1 MYNESTFMSTH
12 LMVRSAYSLLQ
23 GTMGISQL
31 VHQAKS
37 LGYKSVALT
46 DRLSMSAV
54 PEFMLEAQKEGIHPI
69 IGVEL
74 DLLYLE
80 TTINLVCLA
89 KNNNGYRWLIKF
101 SSRQNT
107 TKLALSIEDL
117 ILAKEDVVFIL
128 PSVNTLFEPSFLR
141 EDTSSLKQLITD
153 LSIKLPFVWIG
164 ITKQE
169 SAFYQKTNALI
180 KKLIGQGP
188 LKSVALHQVYYADS
202 NDEEIYRVVRAIDQQ
217 LTLKDERVLKMPY
230 RYMLDPLEM
239 NELYEAEDLLNTDLI
254 AESCQVSFIQNK
266 TALPRFETPSG
277 TSTAQYLTQLCLQ
290 GLTKRYG
297 IKVPSVYKQRLKEE
311 LDIIVSMHYEDYF
324 LIVWDFILYAKK
336 SGIYVGP
343 GRGSA
348 AGSLVAYCLG
358 ITHVDPIKFNLL
370 FERFLNPER
379 ISMPDIDTD
388 FPDDRRD
395 EVIRYVCAKYGN
407 THVAHISTFG
417 TLAAK
422 QVLRDVGRVMDISV
436 RELDTLSK
444 AIPFAIKI
452 TLKDAYQSNIKFKN
466 LIDSNLRYTKL
477 YQLALGLE
485 GLPRHIS
492 THAAGVVMS
501 GVDLSEIVPLIQVE
515 SDMVS
520 TQYTMEYLEALGLIK
535 MDFLGLRNLTI
546 IDQVVKLIKKHQNID
561 LEILKIPLDDP
572 KTLELCRKVD
582 TVGIFQLESDGMKN
596 LLRQMKAT
604 RFEDIVATIALF
616 RPGPMENIPAYI
628 KAKENAS
635 SIHYLHPDLKAIV
648 EDTYGIL
655 IYQEQIMQV
664 AQKMAGFTLGK
675 ADLLRKA
682 MSKKDP
688 EKLLSLKQEFIE
700 GCLKK
705 GRTQELA
712 IELYELIFKFANY
725 GFNKSHSVA
734 YAMISYQ
741 MAYLKANYPSMFYA
755 ALLRSVIGGE
765 QKTSQYLEE
774 AKLHGVSILPPSINE
789 STELY
794 ELSNQG
800 IRLPLLLIRSVGG
813 AACREILNERELG
826 LFTSFH
832 DFIARINTHRFSRN
846 SVEALIDAGSFD
858 EFGYNRKSLL
868 ASLDEAYQYADLV
881 KIEGKDQTRID
892 LGLVMTPDIIKIKE
906 NPLEKAERE
915 KLVLGFYLSD
925 HPLFHIKE
933 QHHIKS
939 NILSLQ
945 PNKQVVKLICMI
957 KGIKQ
962 HRTKKGDLMAF
973 LSLSDESSECSGVLM
988 PNLYIGISEQLI
1000 KGIFVMIEGY
1010 CEEEGS
1016 LFIKKIELLSKVD

>member
-31 VHQAKS
+31 VQQAKV

-46 DRLSMSAV
+46 DRLTMAAI
-54 PEFMLEAQKEGIHPI
+54 PEFIIEAQKEGLQPI

-74 DLLYLE
+74 DLMFMDTGLSV
-80 TTINLVCLA
+80 ICLA
-89 KNNNGYRWLIKF
+89 KNQVGYHWLIHF

-107 TKLALSIEDL
+107 TKEQLTTSDL
-117 ILAKEDVVFIL
+117 TAAQDDVIFIL
-128 PSVNTLFEPSFLR
+128 PSVNPLFEPLFLR
-141 EDTSSLKQLITD
+141 DDHTKLVLT
-153 LSIKLPFVWIG
+153 IKELADVLPFLWIG

-169 SAFYQKTNALI
+169 SAFYQNTNSII
-180 KKLIGQGP
+180 KKTISGGP
-188 LKSVALHQVYYADS
+188 LQSVALHQIYYAS
-202 NDEEIYRVVRAIDQQ
+202 NEDEEIYRVLRAIDLQM
-217 LTLKDERVLKMPY
+217 TLDDDRMIKVPS
-230 RYMLDPLEM
+230 RYMLNPQELETLYDP
-239 NELYEAEDLLNTDLI
+239 EDLANTDLI
-254 AESCQVSFIQNK
+254 AQACHVQLTQGK
-266 TALPRFETPSG
+266 TTLPQYETPNGISG
-277 TSTAQYLTQLCLQ
+277 AQYLTQLCLQ
-290 GLTKRYG
+290 GLTKRCG
-297 IKVPSVYKQRLKEE
+297 NKIPTSYKQRLKDE
-311 LDIIVSMHYEDYF
+311 LDVIVSMHYEDYF

-358 ITHVDPIKFNLL
+358 ITHVDPLKFNLL

-395 EVIRYVCAKYGN
+395 EVIQYVLAKYGQN
-407 THVAHISTFG
+407 HVAHISTFG

-422 QVLRDVGRVMDISV
+422 QVLRDVGRVLDISV
-436 RELDTLSK
+436 RELDVLSK
-444 AIPFAIKI
+444 AIPFMLKI
-452 TLKDAYQSNIKFKN
+452 TLKEAYQTNIRFKT
-466 LIDSNLRYTKL
+466 LIDSDLRYTKL

-485 GLPRHIS
+485 GLPRHLS
-492 THAAGVVMS
+492 THAAGIVLS
-501 GVDLSEIVPLIQVE
+501 GLDLSEIVPLIQVE
-515 SDMVS
+515 QDMVS

-546 IDQVVKLIKKHQNID
+546 IDQVVHMIKHQLNVD
-561 LEILKIPLDDP
+561 LEILKIPLDDA
-572 KTLELCRKVD
+572 KTLELIRKVD
-582 TVGIFQLESDGMKN
+582 TVGIFQLESDGMKHV
-596 LLRQMKAT
+596 LKQMKTT
-604 RFEDIVATIALF
+604 RFEDVVATIALF

-628 KAKENAS
+628 QAKDNAD
-635 SIHYLHPDLKAIV
+635 SIRYLHPDLKLIV

-664 AQKMAGFTLGK
+664 AQKMAGFTLGR

-682 MSKKDP
+682 MGKKNS
-688 EKLLSLKQEFIE
+688 EQLMSLKQEFIQ

-705 GRTQELA
+705 GYTQQLA
-712 IELYELIFKFANY
+712 DELYELVFKFANY

-741 MAYLKANYPSMFYA
+741 MAYLKANYPRMFYA
-755 ALLRSVIGGE
+755 ALLSSVIGGQ

-774 AKLHGVSILPPSINE
+774 CKSHDVPILPPSINE
-789 STELY
+789 STQLY
-794 ELSNQG
+794 ELSPQG
-800 IRLPLLLIRSVGG
+800 IRLPLLLIKSVGG
-813 AACREILNERELG
+813 AACREILNERSLG
-826 LFTSFH
+826 PFLSFH
-832 DFIARINTHRFSRN
+832 DFIARINTRRFNRS
-846 SVEALIDAGSFD
+846 SVEALIDAGAFD

-868 ASLDEAYQYADLV
+868 AALDEAYQYADLV

-892 LGLVMTPDIIKIKE
+892 LGLVMTPEIMHIKE
-906 NPLEKAERE
+906 LPIEKVERE

-925 HPLFHIKE
+925 HPLFHIK
-933 QHHIKS
+933 QLYQITS
-939 NILSLQ
+939 TIISLQ
-945 PNKQVVKLICMI
+945 PSKTPIKLIAMI
-957 KGIKQ
+957 KGVKQ

-988 PNLYIGISEQLI
+988 PNLYAAIADRLG
-1000 KGIFVMIEGY
+1000 KGLFVLIEGI

-1016 LFIKKIELLSKVD
+1016 IFIKKIDLLDKVE